1 VEEGFSP
8 VIRAIKKWEP
18 EVRKQLRKELR
29 GSGEMIAGGARL
41 LAGAHSKT
49 IPATIKTRTRIQ
61 SRKVEVEIRAGS
73 ADVPIAGLYELGNKG
88 GSKSQASAG
97 RGQFRH
103 PVFGDRGKW
112 VNQDRYPYLAPI
124 VKLRTAAVTQ
134 RVSAAVNQANEA
146 VKL

>member
-1 VEEGFSP
+1 MEEGFSP
-8 VIRAIKKWEP
+8 VIKAIKKWEP

-29 GSGEMIAGGARL
+29 ASGETIAAGSRL

-49 IPATIKTRTRIQ
+49 IPPTIKTRTRIQ

-73 ADVPIAGLYELGNKG
+73 ADVPIAGLFEFGNKG
-88 GSKSQASAG
+88 GSKSQASTG
-97 RGQFRH
+97 RGSFRH

-112 VNQDRYPYLAPI
+112 VNQDMHPYIAPI
-124 VKLRTAAVTQ
+124 VKLRIPTVTR
-134 RVSAAVNQANEA
+134 RVSDAVNQANEA